1 MYEINMEKMAA
12 RLQNWFI
19 NNSDNQCVVV
29 VVFVVV
35 VISMILL
42 FLIPFK
48 YQKGVISNWICVK
61 LSR

>member
-1 MYEINMEKMAA
+1 MAA
-12 RLQNWFI
+12 DCKNWFI

-35 VISMILL
+35 VVISMIFL